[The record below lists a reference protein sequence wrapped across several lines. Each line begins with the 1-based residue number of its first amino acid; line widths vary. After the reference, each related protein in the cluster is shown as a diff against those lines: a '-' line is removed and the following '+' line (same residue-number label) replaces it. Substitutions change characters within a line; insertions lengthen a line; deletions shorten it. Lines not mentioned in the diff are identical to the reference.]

1 MERLLKMD
9 KEAFIREMQSEVRR
23 QLEAVADAVN
33 GARDGAVINGS
44 EMAVRDAMD
53 ELKRRVFEKAL
64 QMRVDS
70 TESAF
75 SPSPERGGESPPAPQ
90 GKGPAKKRQHKRAR

>member
-9 KEAFIREMQSEVRR
+9 KEAFIREMQAEVRR

-53 ELKRRVFEKAL
+53 ELKRRAFEKAL

-70 TESAF
+70 TESTF
-75 SPSPERGGESPPAPQ
+75 SPSPERGGEAPPAPQ
-90 GKGPAKKRQHKRAR
+90 GKGTAKKRQHKRVR